1 MQHVASQIHN
11 CFASHPRIDVAFAD
25 CELLIGL
32 ICQVMLFL
40 DDAVLIGPANPQH
53 QIELQQ
59 LFRIFSATSY
69 QPRKTSFRLSP
80 IYFPACRFWYGVK
93 PLCR

>member
-53 QIELQQ
+53 QIESSVPWSGVTQEE
-59 LFRIFSATSY
+59 
-69 QPRKTSFRLSP
+69 QPRRSR
-80 IYFPACRFWYGVK
+80 G
-93 PLCR
+93 